1 MTVTSNRHWIVGGDA
16 TRWYSLD
23 AQGYVPAE
31 QSWVALG
38 FVPSTAVDEASL
50 WAAVADID
58 PNGIASDNAAGQ
70 AALAAVIRR
79 AIDAERDRRR
89 CLPISVTTSPTGT
102 FQINMDDTS
111 QQNIAGLATAGIVLG
126 SAAPTQTTA
135 FRDLANVTH
144 NLLPSEL
151 VSMGLQVMAHIG
163 ALYAKSWA
171 LKAMSP
177 IPADYTADSYWS

>member
-1 MTVTSNRHWIVGGDA
+1 MNYAKIINGVVANVAVFDA
-16 TRWYSLD
+16 AMPAGWADPADTWVQSDVAGPGWAYGNGVFT
-23 AQGYVPAE
+23 APPVPAPPPPTNV
-31 QSWVALG
+31 S
-38 FVPSTAVDEASL
+38 
-50 WAAVADID
+50 
-58 PNGIASDNAAGQ
+58 
-70 AALAAVIRR
+70 
-79 AIDAERDRRR
+79 IDAERDRRR
-89 CLPISVTTSPTGT
+89 SLAISVTTSPTGT

-126 SAAPTQTTA
+126 NAAPTQATA

-177 IPADYTADSYWS
+177 IPADFTADHYWV